1 MSDTKPTFY
10 AVSSGTCHVRKVST
24 QKGRI
29 QRLVNESN
37 GELEFMTKEQLID
50 RGNEKVT
57 VKSHIDGKEVV
68 IDRRNLGTVND
79 PSTERYWTM

>member
-1 MSDTKPTFY
+1 MSKPVFY
-10 AVSSGTCHVRKVST
+10 AVSTDTCHIRKEST

-37 GELEFMTKEQLID
+37 GELEFMTREQLND

-57 VKSHIDGKEVV
+57 VIAHVTGKEVQ
-68 IDRRNLGTVND
+68 IDRRCLGTIND
-79 PSTERYWTM
+79 PSCESFWCN

>member
-1 MSDTKPTFY
+1 MSNTKPTFY
-10 AVSSGTCHVRKVST
+10 AVLAGTCHVRKEST

-29 QRLVNESN
+29 QRLVAESE
-37 GELEFMTKEQLID
+37 GQLEFMTKEQLID

-57 VKSHIDGKEVV
+57 VKSHIDGTEVV